1 MSDFALPLAFA
12 LLVWW
17 TATAIVMFLD
27 GLPRTTFRWTLLG
40 VSALQAAALCGLVLS
55 RDDTSVGGAYLA
67 FTCAVLTWGW
77 QEVFFLTGA
86 ITGPRRRACAA
97 GCSGWSHFGHGVQ
110 AILHHELS
118 LLVAGMVL
126 VAIGWDAPNQVGMWT
141 YLVLWGMRQS
151 AKLNLF
157 LGVRNVG
164 VEFLPQH
171 LAYLQSFFRR
181 RGMNA
186 LFPLSIAAS
195 AILVVTL
202 GRLTLDPGAEPYQT
216 AGYALLTAI
225 ALLGL
230 LEHGLLMLPIPSER
244 LWQWGLKSHRRA
256 AVVPQAV
263 AEVKST

>member
-1 MSDFALPLAFA
+1 MNDFVAPLTFA
-12 LLVWW
+12 VLVWW
-17 TATAIVMFLD
+17 TATAVVMFLD
-27 GLPRTTFRWTLLG
+27 GLPRSTFRWTLFG
-40 VSALQAAALCGLVLS
+40 VTVLQAAALYGLVQS
-55 RDDTSVGGAYLA
+55 RDDTSVAGAYLA

-86 ITGPRRRACAA
+86 ITGPRRSACEAH
-97 GCSGWSHFGHGVQ
+97 CTGWRHFRHGVQ

-118 LLVAGMVL
+118 LLVAGAVL
-126 VAIGWDAPNQVGMWT
+126 IAIGWNAPNQVGMWT

-157 LGVRNVG
+157 LGVRNIG

-186 LFPLSIAAS
+186 LFPLSIAA
-195 AILVVTL
+195 AAALVLTL
-202 GRLTLDPGAEPYQT
+202 GRLTLDPGAEPNET
-216 AGYALLTAI
+216 SGYALLTAI

-230 LEHGLLMLPIPSER
+230 LEHGLLMLPIPSDA
-244 LWQWGLKSHRRA
+244 LWHWGLKSHRPPA
-256 AVVPQAV
+256 AVVPHAP
-263 AEVKST
+263 EGERP

>member
-1 MSDFALPLAFA
+1 MSDFALPLGFA

-27 GLPRTTFRWTLLG
+27 GLPQRTFRWTLLG
-40 VSALQAAALCGLVLS
+40 TTVLQAAALYGLWKT
-55 RDDTSVGGAYLA
+55 RTDTSVAGAYLA

-77 QEVFFLTGA
+77 QEIFFLTGA
-86 ITGPRRRACAA
+86 ITGPRRSACAA
-97 GCSGWSHFGHGVQ
+97 GCSGWRHFRHGVQ

-118 LLVAGMVL
+118 LLVAGVVL
-126 VAIGWDAPNQVGMWT
+126 IAIGWNAPNPVGMWT

-186 LFPLSIAAS
+186 LFPISMAAAS
-195 AILVVTL
+195 GLVLVL
-202 GRLTLDPGAEPYQT
+202 ARRTLDPEAAPHEVS
-216 AGYALLTAI
+216 GYALLTAI

-230 LEHGLLMLPIPSER
+230 LEHGLLMLPVPIEP
-244 LWQWGLKSHRRA
+244 LWRWGLKSHQRA
-256 AVVPQAV
+256 PVTEPAPQR
-263 AEVKST
+263 SRP

>member
-1 MSDFALPLAFA
+1 MTDFAAPLAFA
-12 LLVWW
+12 VLVWW

-27 GLPRTTFRWTLLG
+27 GLPRNTFRWTLLG
-40 VSALQAAALCGLVLS
+40 VSVMQAAALYGLLQS
-55 RDDTSVGGAYLA
+55 RDDTSIAGAYLA

-86 ITGPRRRACAA
+86 ITGPRRRACAE

-110 AILHHELS
+110 AILHHEFS
-118 LLVAGMVL
+118 LLVAGIVL
-126 VAIGWDAPNQVGMWT
+126 VAIGWNAPNQVGMWT

-181 RGMNA
+181 RHMNA
-186 LFPLSIAAS
+186 LFPLSIAAAS
-195 AILVVTL
+195 ALVIML
-202 GRLTLDPGAEPYQT
+202 GRLTLDPGSEPHET
-216 AGYALLTAI
+216 SGYALLTAI

-230 LEHGLLMLPIPSER
+230 LEHGLLMLPIPSAV
-244 LWQWGLKSHRRA
+244 LWQWGLKSHRRTI
-256 AVVPQAV
+256 VVPQAA
-263 AEVKST
+263 AEGKST

>member
-27 GLPRTTFRWTLLG
+27 GLPRSTFRWTLLG
-40 VSALQAAALCGLVLS
+40 VTVLQAAALYGLWVTRS
-55 RDDTSVGGAYLA
+55 DVSVGGAYLA

-86 ITGPRRRACAA
+86 ITGPRRHACAA
-97 GCSGWSHFGHGVQ
+97 GCSGWRHFRHGVQ

-118 LLVAGMVL
+118 LLVAGVVL
-126 VAIGWDAPNQVGMWT
+126 IAIGWNAPNQVGMWT

-157 LGVRNVG
+157 LGVRNLG

-171 LAYLQSFFRR
+171 LHYLQSFFRR

-186 LFPLSIAAS
+186 LFPWSLLAGAVLVGLLARSTLHADSS
-195 AILVVTL
+195 AF
-202 GRLTLDPGAEPYQT
+202 EE
-216 AGYALLTAI
+216 AGFALLTAI

-230 LEHGLLMLPIPSER
+230 LEHVLLMLPIPADALWR
-244 LWQWGLKSHRRA
+244 LGLKSHRRTAPA
-256 AVVPQAV
+256 A
-263 AEVKST
+263 EG